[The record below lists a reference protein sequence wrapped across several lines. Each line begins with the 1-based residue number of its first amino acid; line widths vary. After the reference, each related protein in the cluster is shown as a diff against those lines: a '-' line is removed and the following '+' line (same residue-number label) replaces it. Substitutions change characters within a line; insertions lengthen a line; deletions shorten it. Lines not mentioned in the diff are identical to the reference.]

1 MFVDWLIRGP
11 DILFDNTLI
20 LLNNKM
26 DICGCSKTQ
35 FPLINSRIGNV
46 HLKTVSGSRYS
57 ILSSDSPTN
66 GAITG
71 GNGTQRNY
79 RPCAW
84 HGYACIC
91 SP

>member
-1 MFVDWLIRGP
+1 MKVTPCREKYSIVRGP

-46 HLKTVSGSRYS
+46 HLKTVSGSRSKALFEQEFQTYK
-57 ILSSDSPTN
+57 IQLDEYIDMLENN
-66 GAITG
+66 GEE
-71 GNGTQRNY
+71 
-79 RPCAW
+79 
-84 HGYACIC
+84 
-91 SP
+91 